1 MKKLQRDRKPTKAS
15 LPSTDSLVSFVPQ
28 VSPTYAAP
36 FHLAP
41 LIAELERAEREPVRC
56 LVSVPPRHAK
66 TETFLH
72 AIAWW
77 LRRDP
82 SVVCGYASYA
92 DRIAWSKS
100 GAAREY
106 ARRAGV
112 ELDRA
117 QNAKAEWRTTAG
129 GGLLATGAGGPLTGF
144 GVHRLIIDD
153 PHKNRREAES
163 ATVRSHIHE
172 WATSTAFTRLEP
184 GGSVFVVHTRWHPD
198 DLIGR
203 LSKNDG
209 VPWKVINLRA
219 INDDGAALWPGRW
232 SVEDLQRRRAEVGEY
247 DWASLF
253 QGEPRPRG
261 GSVFG
266 DAKLYQID
274 DGDTDSTRLTRGLPY
289 LPKRL
294 KITIGVDFAYT
305 AKTSSDTSVAVAI
318 GRDTD
323 ARMPTFYVLEVLRM
337 QAPPEA
343 FAKALGA
350 FSIRH
355 NGAPIHAY
363 IGGTEIGNVR
373 LMKSVGNVTVHTRPA
388 VADKFVR
395 AQPCAAT
402 HNAGRMLLPAN
413 GGPTI
418 DKFASVLAG
427 FTGLNDSEDDDVDAL
442 VAAHDAAMRGSGA
455 QEGRSGSS
463 GDYSVGYSL

>member
-1 MKKLQRDRKPTKAS
+1 
-15 LPSTDSLVSFVPQ
+15 VPQ

-36 FHLAP
+36 HHLAP

-72 AIAWW
+72 AIAFW

-82 SVVCGYASYA
+82 SVVCGYTSYA

-112 ELDRA
+112 ELDRS

-163 ATVRSHIHE
+163 ATIRTHIHE

-209 VPWKVINLRA
+209 VPWKIINLQA
-219 INDDGAALWPGRW
+219 INDQGVALWPGRW
-232 SVEDLQRRRAEVGEY
+232 GVADLQRRRAEVGEY
-247 DWASLF
+247 DWASLY

-261 GSVFG
+261 GAVFG
-266 DAKLYQID
+266 DLKLYQPD
-274 DGDTDSTRLTRGLPY
+274 HVEGDATKWVAGLPR

-294 KITIGVDFAYT
+294 KVFIGLDFAYT
-305 AKTSSDTSVAVAI
+305 AKTSSDTNVAVAL
-318 GRDTD
+318 GRDMS
-323 ARMPTFYVLEVLRM
+323 APLPTFYVLEVLRM
-337 QAPPEA
+337 QAAPEA

-350 FSIRH
+350 MSVRH
-355 NGAPIHAY
+355 NGASMHAY
-363 IGGTEIGNVR
+363 VSGTELGNVR
-373 LMKSVGNVTVHTRPA
+373 LMKAVGGVTIHTRPA
-388 VADKFVR
+388 IGDKFVR
-395 AQPCAAT
+395 AQPTAAT
-402 HNAGRMLLPAN
+402 ANAGRLLVPAN

-418 DKFASVLAG
+418 DKFSSVLAA
-427 FTGLNDSEDDDVDAL
+427 FTGLNDPEDDDVDAL
-442 VAAHDAAMRGSGA
+442 GAAHDAAMRPPGTVT
-455 QEGRSGSS
+455 SGSLEPL
-463 GDYSVGYSL
+463 DLGYSY